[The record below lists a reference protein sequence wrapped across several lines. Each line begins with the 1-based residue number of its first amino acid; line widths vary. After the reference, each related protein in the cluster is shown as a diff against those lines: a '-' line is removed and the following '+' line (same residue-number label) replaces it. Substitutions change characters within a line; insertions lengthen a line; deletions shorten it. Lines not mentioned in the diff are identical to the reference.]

1 MWSNLKKK
9 KGYVGDIYFIDPSHV
24 VEKNRLQKYNAMK
37 GTKSSNKRPVMVGVE
52 KSSKKV
58 QISDISTKAT
68 NAEIKKKL
76 MIPLIYTKMK
86 HKSYVDSSTK
96 SKSELT
102 KKHFKVGEPPLV
114 NKSKI
119 KVDSR
124 DIAEYESSRKKRY
137 K

>member
-1 MWSNLKKK
+1 MKKK

-24 VEKNRLQKYNAMK
+24 IEKNRLQKYTEIK
-37 GTKSSNKRPVMVGVE
+37 GSKSSNKRPVMVGIE

-68 NAEIKKKL
+68 KAEINKKMMVPLKNTKL
-76 MIPLIYTKMK
+76 KQ
-86 HKSYVDSSTK
+86 KSYVDSSTK

-102 KKHFKVGEPPLV
+102 RKHFKVGEPPLV

-119 KVDSR
+119 KVDNR
-124 DIAEYESSRKKRY
+124 DIAEYELSRKKRY